1 MAFVREI
8 AERITVLH
16 LGQVLAEGNVEQ
28 IETQSESARGLSGIE
43 GDRLML
49 KLTNVDSYYD
59 RSHILHAVCL
69 GHTDR
74 EGDGYPRPQRHRQ
87 DHAAEDADGSHRPD
101 GQAKSA
107 STERRSA
114 RIRRFRRAR
123 AGIAYVPQGR
133 EIIPDF
139 TIRENIL
146 MGGVRRARTASARSR
161 TLVPELFPY
170 LMDNLDAPGGVL
182 SGGQQQQLAIARAL
196 AADPKIILL
205 DEPNEGIQPS
215 IVEEIEAIIISL
227 NREVGLTVVLVE
239 QNVSFARQAS
249 HGFAMMEK
257 GRVVVSGAISE
268 LSDDIVHR
276 HMAV

>member
-1 MAFVREI
+1 
-8 AERITVLH
+8 
-16 LGQVLAEGNVEQ
+16 
-28 IETQSESARGLSGIE
+28 
-43 GDRLML
+43 ML

-69 GHTDR
+69 DIPIGKVTAVLGRNGTGKTTLLKTLMGLTDR
-74 EGDGYPRPQRHRQ
+74 MEGQISLNG
-87 DHAAEDADGSHRPD
+87 
-101 GQAKSA
+101 
-107 STERRSA
+107 TE
-114 RIRRFRRAR
+114 IGKDPTFRRAR

-146 MGGVRRARTASARSR
+146 MGAFARTDGKRQIPE
-161 TLVPELFPY
+161 LVPELFPY
-170 LMDNLDAPGGVL
+170 LMDNLERAGGVL

-215 IVEEIEAIIISL
+215 IVEEIEAIIIRL

-249 HGFAMMEK
+249 HCFAMMEK
-257 GRVVVSGAISE
+257 GRIVVAGAITE
-268 LSDDIVHR
+268 LSDEMVHR

>member
-1 MAFVREI
+1 
-8 AERITVLH
+8 
-16 LGQVLAEGNVEQ
+16 
-28 IETQSESARGLSGIE
+28 
-43 GDRLML
+43 ML
-49 KLTNVDSYYD
+49 KLTNVDSFYD

-69 GHTDR
+69 DIPIGKVTAVLGRNGTGKTTLLKTLMGLTDR
-74 EGDGYPRPQRHRQ
+74 MEGQIDLDGKDIGKQP
-87 DHAAEDADGSHRPD
+87 
-101 GQAKSA
+101 
-107 STERRSA
+107 T
-114 RIRRFRRAR
+114 FRRAR

-146 MGGVRRARTASARSR
+146 MGAFARADGKRQIPE
-161 TLVPELFPY
+161 LVPELFPY
-170 LMDNLDAPGGVL
+170 LMDNLERDGGVL

-196 AADPKIILL
+196 AADPRIILL

-215 IVEEIEAIIISL
+215 IVEEIEAIIIRL

-239 QNVSFARQAS
+239 QNVAFARHAS
-249 HGFAMMEK
+249 HCFAMMEK

-268 LSDDIVHR
+268 LSDEMVHR

>member
-1 MAFVREI
+1 
-8 AERITVLH
+8 
-16 LGQVLAEGNVEQ
+16 
-28 IETQSESARGLSGIE
+28 
-43 GDRLML
+43 ML

-69 GHTDR
+69 DIPIGKVTAVLGRNGTGKTTLLKTLMGLTDR
-74 EGDGYPRPQRHRQ
+74 MEGQIGLDG
-87 DHAAEDADGSHRPD
+87 AEIGKHP
-101 GQAKSA
+101 
-107 STERRSA
+107 T
-114 RIRRFRRAR
+114 FRRAR

-146 MGGVRRARTASARSR
+146 MGAFARADGKRQIPE
-161 TLVPELFPY
+161 LVPELFPY
-170 LMDNLDAPGGVL
+170 LMDNLERAGGVL

-196 AADPKIILL
+196 AANPKIILL

-215 IVEEIEAIIISL
+215 IVEEIEAVIIRL

-239 QNVSFARQAS
+239 QNVLFARQAS
-249 HGFAMMEK
+249 HRFAMMEK
-257 GRVVVSGAISE
+257 GRIVVAGAIAE
-268 LSDDIVHR
+268 LSDEMVHR

>member
-1 MAFVREI
+1 
-8 AERITVLH
+8 
-16 LGQVLAEGNVEQ
+16 
-28 IETQSESARGLSGIE
+28 
-43 GDRLML
+43 ML

-69 GHTDR
+69 DIPIGKVTAVLGRNGTGKTTLLKTLMGLTDR
-74 EGDGYPRPQRHRQ
+74 MEGQISLDGT
-87 DHAAEDADGSHRPD
+87 EIGK
-101 GQAKSA
+101 QA
-107 STERRSA
+107 T
-114 RIRRFRRAR
+114 FRRAR

-146 MGGVRRARTASARSR
+146 MGAFARADGKRQIPE
-161 TLVPELFPY
+161 LVPELFPY
-170 LMDNLDAPGGVL
+170 LMDNLERAGGVL

-215 IVEEIEAIIISL
+215 IVEEIEAIIIRL

-239 QNVSFARQAS
+239 QNVMFARQAS
-249 HGFAMMEK
+249 HRFAMMEK
-257 GRVVVSGAISE
+257 GRIVVAGAIAE
-268 LSDDIVHR
+268 LSDEMVHR

>member
-1 MAFVREI
+1 
-8 AERITVLH
+8 
-16 LGQVLAEGNVEQ
+16 
-28 IETQSESARGLSGIE
+28 
-43 GDRLML
+43 ML

-69 GHTDR
+69 DIPIGKVTAVLGRNGTGKTTLLKTLMGLTDR
-74 EGDGYPRPQRHRQ
+74 MEGQINLDG
-87 DHAAEDADGSHRPD
+87 
-101 GQAKSA
+101 
-107 STERRSA
+107 TE
-114 RIRRFRRAR
+114 IGKDPTFRRAR

-146 MGGVRRARTASARSR
+146 MGAFARADGKREIPE
-161 TLVPELFPY
+161 LVPELFPY
-170 LMDNLDAPGGVL
+170 LMDNLERAGGIL

-215 IVEEIEAIIISL
+215 IVEEIEAAIIRL
-227 NREVGLTVVLVE
+227 NREIGLTVVLVE
-239 QNVSFARQAS
+239 QNVLFARQAS
-249 HGFAMMEK
+249 HHFAMMEK
-257 GRVVVSGAISE
+257 GRVVVAGAIAE
-268 LSDDIVHR
+268 LSDEMVHR

>member
-1 MAFVREI
+1 
-8 AERITVLH
+8 
-16 LGQVLAEGNVEQ
+16 
-28 IETQSESARGLSGIE
+28 
-43 GDRLML
+43 ML

-69 GHTDR
+69 DIPIGKVTAVLGRNGTGKTTLLKTLMGLTDR
-74 EGDGYPRPQRHRQ
+74 MEGQISLDG
-87 DHAAEDADGSHRPD
+87 AEIGKHP
-101 GQAKSA
+101 
-107 STERRSA
+107 T
-114 RIRRFRRAR
+114 FRRAR

-146 MGGVRRARTASARSR
+146 MGAFARADGKRQIPE
-161 TLVPELFPY
+161 LVPELFPY
-170 LMDNLDAPGGVL
+170 LMDNLERAGGVL

-196 AADPKIILL
+196 AADPRIILL

-215 IVEEIEAIIISL
+215 IVEEIEAIIIRL

-239 QNVSFARQAS
+239 QNVLFARQAS
-249 HGFAMMEK
+249 HRFAMMEK
-257 GRVVVSGAISE
+257 GRIVVAGAIAE
-268 LSDDIVHR
+268 LSDEMVHR

>member
-1 MAFVREI
+1 
-8 AERITVLH
+8 
-16 LGQVLAEGNVEQ
+16 
-28 IETQSESARGLSGIE
+28 
-43 GDRLML
+43 ML

-69 GHTDR
+69 DIPIGEVTAVLGRNGTGKTTLLKTLMGLTDR
-74 EGDGYPRPQRHRQ
+74 MEGQIDL
-87 DHAAEDADGSHRPD
+87 D
-101 GQAKSA
+101 GQDIGKQP
-107 STERRSA
+107 T
-114 RIRRFRRAR
+114 FRRAR

-146 MGGVRRARTASARSR
+146 MGAFARADGKRRIPE
-161 TLVPELFPY
+161 LVPELFPY
-170 LMDNLDAPGGVL
+170 LMDNLERAGGVL

-196 AADPKIILL
+196 AADPRIILL

-215 IVEEIEAIIISL
+215 IVEEIEAIIIRL

-239 QNVSFARQAS
+239 QNVAFARQAS
-249 HGFAMMEK
+249 HCFAMMEK

-268 LSDDIVHR
+268 LSDEMVHR